1 MAMTSNTMLEQSGES
16 GHPCLILDVKEN
28 WTDTCKKKKEKEKER
43 KKKLDHILALY
54 TRIDSKWIK
63 DLNVHPH
70 TIKLLEENESSN
82 LSDIATSNLFL
93 DVPP

>member
-1 MAMTSNTMLEQSGES
+1 MKVGILVLFLMLRKIGQI
-16 GHPCLILDVKEN
+16 HA
-28 WTDTCKKKKEKEKER
+28 KKKEKEKER